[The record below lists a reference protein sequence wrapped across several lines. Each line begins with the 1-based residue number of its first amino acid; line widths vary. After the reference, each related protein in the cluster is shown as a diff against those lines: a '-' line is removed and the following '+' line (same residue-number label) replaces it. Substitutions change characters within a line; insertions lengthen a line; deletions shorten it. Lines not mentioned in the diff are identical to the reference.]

1 MDFFP
6 DLTKPLFEKNAFEL
20 ATEAW
25 LFDEMTSDDRDTDL
39 LDDFEDDLFSE
50 NLADDDLLGD
60 DLGLDE
66 DDW

>member
-6 DLTKPLFEKNAFEL
+6 DLNAPLSEKDAFDL

-25 LFDEMTSDDRDTDL
+25 LFDEMTSDDRDTDPF
-39 LDDFEDDLFSE
+39 DDFEDDLFS
-50 NLADDDLLGD
+50 DDLVDNDLFGD

>member
-25 LFDEMTSDDRDTDL
+25 LFDEIDYSGPLRATCPE
-39 LDDFEDDLFSE
+39 FESHHSGE
-50 NLADDDLLGD
+50 
-60 DLGLDE
+60 
-66 DDW
+66 